1 MLQRRRVGR
10 GGGRKRAGRR
20 ISARLRGKSRQQPL
34 RRAPAPCTLA
44 FLLQPLRRVVHS
56 AHLRAWLS
64 VPCDATHAYPSR
76 PPVPARAPL
85 CPATPARTSAPPGRA
100 SQPEELKW
108 IESQGRTAGALWD
121 IFRAEDQERLVEF
134 LWKVAREE
142 GTAERLAHPIHDAN
156 FYVDAAMRKRLWQE
170 AGVQSYRFLQHKGEA
185 VFVPAGCPHQ
195 AVNIRSSIKVAQDFV
210 SPEHI
215 GHCLELTEQFRALP
229 RGHRRQEDNLG
240 AKDIMLHAVS
250 HALSVRGLTEGTAD
264 ALSESSDDSEH
275 EI

>member
-1 MLQRRRVGR
+1 MRC
-10 GGGRKRAGRR
+10 
-20 ISARLRGKSRQQPL
+20 AR
-34 RRAPAPCTLA
+34 
-44 FLLQPLRRVVHS
+44 
-56 AHLRAWLS
+56 LRAWLS
-64 VPCDATHAYPSR
+64 APCDATRAR
-76 PPVPARAPL
+76 PARPARAPL
-85 CPATPARTSAPPGRA
+85 CPSTPARTSAPPGVA

-108 IESQGRTAGALWD
+108 IESEGRTAGALWD
-121 IFRAEDQERLVEF
+121 IFRTEDQERLVGF

-170 AGVQSYRFLQHKGEA
+170 AGVQSYRFLQHEGEA

-195 AVNIRSSIKVAQDFV
+195 VVNIRSSIKVAQDFV

-215 GHCLELTEQFRALP
+215 GHCLALTEQFRALP

-250 HALSVRGLTEGTAD
+250 HALSVRGLTEGAD
-264 ALSESSDDSEH
+264 ALSESSDDSAD